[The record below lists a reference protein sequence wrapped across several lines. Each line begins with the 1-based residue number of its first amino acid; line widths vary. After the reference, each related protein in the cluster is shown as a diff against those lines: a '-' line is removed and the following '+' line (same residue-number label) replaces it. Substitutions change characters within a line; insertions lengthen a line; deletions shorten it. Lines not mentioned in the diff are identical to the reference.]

1 LNWTVLKK
9 TTRHTLQ
16 SQDRVLVLGAG
27 DSGLPEEIFDAGC
40 RNVTAIDFSPLLVAA
55 MAEQSHGV
63 LWRVEEVVVYTSC
76 KRQDA
81 SQLSFQESSF
91 DAVLDV
97 GLLDSVGAGGEEKMS
112 TVISEALRVLSPGGV
127 YISTSTEPPL
137 YRLPLF
143 ARHLDANAT
152 QVLFIPRHRDIDPRV
167 RRIDPA
173 LDMGKLSIYVSSKR
187 EALTIERT
195 ASASPE
201 TADAVAASAEADAS
215 FGAKIQASHEDS
227 PAEQNVAAEAAG
239 VKGSPAEMPD
249 AQGTHANALQ
259 GALSELSEVTDTH
272 VDVAPPEV
280 PEESAPAPE
289 ALDTN
294 AEVVHEAISESI
306 EVQVTH
312 DEVLHEAPAQVAEVQ
327 DTESEILS

>member
-9 TTRHTLQ
+9 TTRQTLQ

-63 LWRVEEVVVYTSC
+63 LWRVE
-76 KRQDA
+76 DA

-97 GLLDSVGAGGEEKMS
+97 GLLDSVGASGEEKMS